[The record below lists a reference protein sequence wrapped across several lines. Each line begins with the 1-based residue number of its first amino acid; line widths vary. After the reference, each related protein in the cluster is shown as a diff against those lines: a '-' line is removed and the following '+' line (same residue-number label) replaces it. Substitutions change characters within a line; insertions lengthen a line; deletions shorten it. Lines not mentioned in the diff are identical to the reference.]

1 MLIRIRGRVAAHA
14 SIRGPF
20 AETEEYPE
28 GVERPKTRAEC
39 ENGERPCPFVSC
51 RHNLFLDVMDNGNIQ
66 TRADDVE
73 DLIETCALDVADRGP
88 STLEEVCVIIDRSR
102 EMVRQ
107 IEAGALMRIRRFKGE
122 PISGVP
128 GRAAL

>member
-1 MLIRIRGRVAAHA
+1 MLIRVRGTGARPLD
-14 SIRGPF
+14 ID
-20 AETEEYPE
+20 YPD
-28 GVERPKTRAEC
+28 GVERPKTRADC
-39 ENGERPCPFVSC
+39 VDGERPCPFVSC
-51 RHNLFLDVMDNGNIQ
+51 RHHLFLDVTANGNIQ